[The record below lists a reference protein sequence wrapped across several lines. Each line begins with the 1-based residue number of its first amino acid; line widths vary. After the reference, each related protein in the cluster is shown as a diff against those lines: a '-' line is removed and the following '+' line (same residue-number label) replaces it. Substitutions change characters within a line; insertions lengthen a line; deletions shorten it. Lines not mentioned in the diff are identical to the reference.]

1 MLVACVLDEVA
12 WLLNIRGSDVPNCP
26 LPVSYATV
34 ELVPSA
40 ANPKAMVARPR
51 LFVEDVKLGEEVK
64 RHLQGANVEV
74 GGGKGGGMV
83 GVLRHSRDALG
94 PCWLAG
100 WLVVACATDPSVR
113 RDLLVPELSGLAG
126 QEDLAGRR
134 QEQLRAAAGGRGQ

>member
-1 MLVACVLDEVA
+1 MLSVWWLLSHQMEEEGAAVLVACVLDEVA

-51 LFVEDVKLGEEVK
+51 LFVEDVKLGDEVK

-74 GGGKGGGMV
+74 GGRAKGRGGMV
-83 GVLRHSRDALG
+83 GVLLRHSPDALG

-100 WLVVACATDPSVR
+100 WLVVDGVCDRSVR
-113 RDLLVPELSGLAG
+113 TTRSS
-126 QEDLAGRR
+126 RT
-134 QEQLRAAAGGRGQ
+134 